1 MKIRWKRFVFKFF
14 FFFVKPVR
22 VQSLLQWTG
31 KEHPDCS
38 LLLGA
43 ERALR
48 NVLSRCHVILE
59 EDVKWEEGEGAGQRS
74 GNDGKRALDASIF
87 KHLSLIEMWIVSL
100 HLQLF

>member
-1 MKIRWKRFVFKFF
+1 MSIYVDTDC
-14 FFFVKPVR
+14 

-59 EDVKWEEGEGAGQRS
+59 EDVRWEEAEGAGQRS
-74 GNDGKRALDASIF
+74 GMMRNE
-87 KHLSLIEMWIVSL
+87 HV
-100 HLQLF
+100 